1 MSTKAA
7 TRASKSGQYSSG
19 KSGESSTV
27 VAERVTRLTDPKV
40 HERLTALK
48 QSLSDPVKARDFLR
62 DVGTLTAS
70 GKLSRRYGGR

>member
-7 TRASKSGQYSSG
+7 TRANKSGQFSTD
-19 KSGESSTV
+19 KSGESSK
-27 VAERVTRLTDPKV
+27 AGADRVTRLTDPKV
-40 HERLTALK
+40 HDRLADLK
-48 QSLSDPVKARDFLR
+48 RSLSDPVKARDFLR